1 MNKIFMLLLGTAFV
15 LLGCDSSTD
24 SPEASSTNESPIINA
39 KKLLP
44 ELAFSSSDSLDGFQ
58 INEYPCDP
66 IVIEPDTSS
75 DYTIR
80 QITPDESIDYTLKIH
95 EPGEDWCIAQAT
107 PKIDQGFE
115 LVLPNIEPNL
125 NDQ

>member
-1 MNKIFMLLLGTAFV
+1 MNKISMLLLGTAFV

-44 ELAFSSSDSLDGFQ
+44 ELAFGSSDSLDGFQ
-58 INEYPCDP
+58 ISEYPCDP
-66 IVIEPDTSS
+66 IVIEPDISI

-80 QITPDESIDYTLKIH
+80 QITPDESFDYTLKIH
-95 EPGEDWCIAQAT
+95 EPGEDWCIAQVT

-115 LVLPNIEPNL
+115 LILPNIEPNL
-125 NDQ
+125 KDQ